1 MGLFCGSLYPDKRLD
16 YMVAAADR
24 IHAAI
29 PGFRLVVIGDGP
41 SAGIVEQAA
50 SSRPWLHWVG
60 ARTGREKAEW
70 FAVADVVI
78 NPGAVGLHILDSFC
92 SGAPMITTRDSKH
105 GPELAYL
112 HSGVNGLIVD
122 GDAEAYAAA
131 VIALLRDS
139 PRLDAL
145 KRAALADARRYTLE
159 NMVNRF
165 ADGIERCI
173 AMPRK

>member
-1 MGLFCGSLYPDKRLD
+1 M
-16 YMVAAADR
+16 

-29 PGFRLVVIGDGP
+29 PGFRLAVIGDGP

-112 HSGVNGLIVD
+112 HSGENGLIVD

-131 VIALLRDS
+131 VIALLRDA

-145 KRAALADARRYTLE
+145 KRAALTDARRYTLE